1 MSETVILAAM
11 ACLTVLG
18 VAATVCRTVL
28 AVVELREAGRPRG
41 LAELLFGRK
50 EADDGGE

>member
-1 MSETVILAAM
+1 MNETVILAAM

-18 VAATVCRTVL
+18 VAAMACRTVL
-28 AVVELREAGRPRG
+28 AVVELKEACRPRG

-50 EADDGGE
+50 EEGDGCE

>member
-1 MSETVILAAM
+1 MSDAVILAAIV
-11 ACLTVLG
+11 CLTVLG
-18 VAATVCRTVL
+18 VAAMACRTAL